1 VRFLFSISR
10 ALAVVLTGAWLLALA
25 PVVHGDSKTRP
36 VLAGTW
42 ALDLA
47 NSDSPSNA
55 QESADGSGRKRPI
68 FGPPRGGGGI
78 SGGGPVAGAG
88 MGGPMMRGGPD
99 EETVARSRE
108 LMRIASEPS
117 RKLVISGDGTAL
129 TFTSDSGHAATLK
142 TDGSKTFEVSEGGL
156 ELERKTKWD
165 DEKLV
170 AEIKAKGGGGEIK
183 QVYTRE
189 GDRLIVE
196 STVETDVAPRAVKLR
211 HVYEKSED

>member
-1 VRFLFSISR
+1 VRVPFFSSR
-10 ALAVVLTGAWLLALA
+10 VLTLLLTGSWLLALV

-42 ALDLA
+42 ALDPV
-47 NSDSPSNA
+47 NSDSSSNA
-55 QESADGSGRKRPI
+55 QQSGEGSGHKRPI

-78 SGGGPVAGAG
+78 GGGGPVGGAG
-88 MGGPMMRGGPD
+88 MGGPMMRSRPD
-99 EETVARSRE
+99 EDTVARSRE

-117 RKLVISGDGTAL
+117 RKLVISADGDAL
-129 TFTSDSGHAATLK
+129 ILTSDSGHHATLK

-196 STVETDVAPRAVKLR
+196 STVETDLSPRAVKLR
-211 HVYEKSED
+211 HVYEKAED

>member
-1 VRFLFSISR
+1 VPLLFSPSR
-10 ALAVVLTGAWLLALA
+10 TLAVVLTSGWLLALV
-25 PVVHGDSKTRP
+25 PVVRGDSKARP
-36 VLAGTW
+36 DLAGTW
-42 ALDLA
+42 ALDLV
-47 NSDSPSNA
+47 NSDSASNA
-55 QESADGSGRKRPI
+55 QQSTDGSGRKRPI

-88 MGGPMMRGGPD
+88 MGGPMMRSRPD
-99 EETVARSRE
+99 EDTIARSRE

-117 RKLVISGDGTAL
+117 RKLVISGDGNAL
-129 TFTSDSGHAATLK
+129 TFVSDSGHQLTLK

-183 QVYTRE
+183 QVYTRD

-196 STVETDVAPRAVKLR
+196 STVETDITPRAVKLR
-211 HVYEKSED
+211 HVYDKAED

>member
-1 VRFLFSISR
+1 VHLLFSPSR
-10 ALAVVLTGAWLLALA
+10 TLAVVLTGGWLLALV
-25 PVVHGDSKTRP
+25 PIVHGDNKTRP
-36 VLAGTW
+36 DLAGTW
-42 ALDLA
+42 ALDLV
-47 NSDSPSNA
+47 NSDSASNA
-55 QESADGSGRKRPI
+55 QNSTGESGRKPI

-88 MGGPMMRGGPD
+88 MGGPMMRSRPD
-99 EETVARSRE
+99 EETIARSRE

-117 RKLVISGDGTAL
+117 RKLVISKDGDAL
-129 TFTSDSGHAATLK
+129 TFVSDSGHESRLK

-183 QVYTRE
+183 QVYTRD

-196 STVETDVAPRAVKLR
+196 STVETDIAPRAVKLR
-211 HVYEKSED
+211 HVYDKSED